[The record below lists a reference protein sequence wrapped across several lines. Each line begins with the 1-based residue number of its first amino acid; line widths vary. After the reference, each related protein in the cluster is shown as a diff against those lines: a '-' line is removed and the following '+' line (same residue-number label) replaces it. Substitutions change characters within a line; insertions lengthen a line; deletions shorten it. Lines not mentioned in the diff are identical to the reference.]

1 MNKKQIIMNKSVY
14 LGFSVLELSKTVMY
28 KFWYDDIDTNSSV
41 GHVKTKDIYE
51 DVAKYVEKR
60 FDTSSDKLERSLS

>member
-1 MNKKQIIMNKSVY
+1 M
-14 LGFSVLELSKTVMY
+14 
-28 KFWYDDIDTNSSV
+28 DTNSSI